1 MKVFILY
8 SFLFAFC
15 FTARGQAKITFDT
28 TKYDLDYITE
38 SSASLKKEIYFTNT
52 GTEPLIIE
60 RASTGDGGSYATWDR
75 EPIAPGKRGKLIFIY
90 DRKRIGPF
98 NRGIY
103 ISSNALNGNQTV
115 NVKGIVVYKKT
126 TIEVSKKEINIGSI
140 AFDSI
145 AEFEFYVYNRG
156 NAPLHFQFDS
166 YRNYDID
173 LLSLNV
179 IESTMTYSNWYNGRV
194 CEPGDSLKVEGKFI
208 NLFGNT
214 GRFDRELIF
223 IYNSFDTLKINIK
236 GNYFSHSPIHDKL
249 SKNLYSKEYET
260 FHYSNNKLEKIQQ
273 FNFNGLLYREFF
285 FDGSYCTKIILYKNE
300 KNSLTIENEKI
311 FEKGKLVKEIK
322 NY

>member
-15 FTARGQAKITFDT
+15 FTARSQAKITFDT
-28 TKYDLDYITE
+28 TKYDLGYITE

-75 EPIAPGKRGKLIFIY
+75 EPIAPGSRGKLIFIY

-103 ISSNALNGNQTV
+103 ISSNALTGNQSV
-115 NVKGIVVYKKT
+115 NVKGTVVYKKT
-126 TIEVSKKEINIGSI
+126 EIEVSKKDIHIGSI

-145 AEFEFYVYNRG
+145 AEFEFFVYNRG

-179 IESTMTYSNWYNGRV
+179 IESTMNYSNWYNGRV

-249 SKNLYSKEYET
+249 SKNLYSKDYET
-260 FHYSNNKLEKIQQ
+260 FHYSNNKLEKIQL
-273 FNFNGLLYREFF
+273 FNFNSLLYREFIF
-285 FDGSYCTKIILYKNE
+285 EGSYCTKITQYKND
-300 KNSLTIENEKI
+300 KNSPTIENEKI
-311 FEKGKLVKEIK
+311 FEKGKLVNEIK
-322 NY
+322 N

>member
-15 FTARGQAKITFDT
+15 FTARSQAKIIFDT
-28 TKYDLDYITE
+28 TKYDLGYITE

-60 RASTGDGGSYATWDR
+60 RASTGDGGSYATWEK
-75 EPIAPGKRGKLIFIY
+75 EPIAPGKSGKIIFIY

-103 ISSNALNGNQTV
+103 ISSNAVNGNQSL
-115 NVKGIVVYKKT
+115 NVKGTVVYKKT
-126 TIEVSKKEINIGSI
+126 EIEVSKKDIHVGSI

-156 NAPLHFQFDS
+156 NAPLHFLFDS

-173 LLSLNV
+173 LLSLKIN
-179 IESTMTYSNWYNGRV
+179 ESTTKNTSWYMGSV

-214 GRFDRELIF
+214 GNFNRELIF
-223 IYNSFDTLKINIK
+223 IYNSNDTLKMNIK
-236 GNYFSHSPIHDKL
+236 GSYFCAKPIHDKL
-249 SKNLYSKEYET
+249 SKNLYSKEYQS
-260 FHYSNNKLEKIQQ
+260 FHYSKNKLEKIQKY
-273 FNFNGLLYREFF
+273 NFEGTLYREAFF
-285 FDGSYCTKIILYKNE
+285 EDSYCTKIIQYKQVQNT
-300 KNSLTIENEKI
+300 SSIENEKI

-322 NY
+322 N

>member
-8 SFLFAFC
+8 SFLLAFC
-15 FTARGQAKITFDT
+15 FTARSQAKITFDT
-28 TKYDLDYITE
+28 TKYELGFITE

-75 EPIAPGKRGKLIFIY
+75 EPIASGKRGKIIFIY
-90 DRKRIGPF
+90 DLKRIGPF

-103 ISSNALNGNQTV
+103 ISSNALNGNQSV
-115 NVKGIVVYKKT
+115 NIKGTVVYKKT
-126 TIEVSKKEINIGSI
+126 EIEVSKKDINIGSI
-140 AFDSI
+140 GFDSI

-156 NAPLHFQFDS
+156 NAPLHFLFDS

-179 IESTMTYSNWYNGRV
+179 IESTMNYSNWYNGRV
-194 CEPGDSLKVEGKFI
+194 CEPGDSLKIEGKFI

-214 GRFDRELIF
+214 RRFDRELIF
-223 IYNSFDTLKINIK
+223 IYNSFDTLKFNIK
-236 GNYFSHSPIHDKL
+236 GNYLSHSQIHDKL
-249 SKNLYSKEYET
+249 SKNLYSKDYET
-260 FHYSNNKLEKIQQ
+260 FHYANNKLEKIQQ

-322 NY
+322 TN